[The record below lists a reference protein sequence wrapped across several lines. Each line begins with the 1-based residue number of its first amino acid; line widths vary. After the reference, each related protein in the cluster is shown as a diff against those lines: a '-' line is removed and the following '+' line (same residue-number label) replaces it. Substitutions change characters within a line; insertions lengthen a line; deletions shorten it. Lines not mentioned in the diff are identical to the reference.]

1 MGYSYCGNSGIQL
14 TEISLGLC
22 YNFGFAD
29 DYETACEMIIR
40 AFEQEITH
48 LENISFS
55 RQELEQ
61 VDSILDGVTL

>member
-40 AFEQEITH
+40 AFEQEIPIWKTYLSH
-48 LENISFS
+48 DRN
-55 RQELEQ
+55 
-61 VDSILDGVTL
+61 